1 MSSGSASGGHARGL
15 AARSWRT
22 AQIKPSAEEVFASV
36 LKKPLANSFLLRA
49 RRHSRIALVN
59 PVSHEIGAEHFRV
72 SGLRNLAR
80 IGESQDVATEDD
92 EVP

>member
-1 MSSGSASGGHARGL
+1 MPTVVAK
-15 AARSWRT
+15 
-22 AQIKPSAEEVFASV
+22 Q
-36 LKKPLANSFLLRA
+36 A
-49 RRHSRIALVN
+49 RRNLRVLHVN